1 MNEFLKMN
9 TQKKGRKQMEKTK
22 NEEIIT
28 ITKTIEQYKYIN
40 RASVLVFMF
49 DFIYIFTK
57 IEDL

>member
-1 MNEFLKMN
+1 
-9 TQKKGRKQMEKTK
+9 MEKTK